1 MTLAGEPLARPRP
14 RANTIMSDTTTETTD
29 EPTATTNDTDATNDD
44 PIILEAPFGLA
55 SVGAVPEPA
64 EGESEG
70 EADPAPE
77 DDPELGNGIREISS
91 PSPDPEPAD
100 PSRVIDLPQPE
111 SARESGTQEFEVQ
124 DAAFARGLLKSSPR
138 IKLVENPRP
147 DVDLSGLLTRKQKRA
162 RYRQKKYREK
172 QRNKGTD
179 FDPRSDDPRN
189 TKQSGIKEAYED
201 LVLFDETVAAAQLR
215 GLTDTSKQK
224 SFVQSLKEAEVLSE

>member
-1 MTLAGEPLARPRP
+1 
-14 RANTIMSDTTTETTD
+14 MSDTTTETND
-29 EPTATTNDTDATNDD
+29 EPTATTDDTDATNED

-91 PSPDPEPAD
+91 PTPDPEPDD

-172 QRNKGTD
+172 QRNRGTD
-179 FDPRSDDPRN
+179 FDPRSDADNPQN
-189 TKQSGIKEAYED
+189 TKQQTIQAAYED
-201 LVLFDETVAAAQLR
+201 LTVAGEDVAAAQLR

-224 SFVQSLKEAEVLSE
+224 SFVQSLRDAGVLDQ

>member
-1 MTLAGEPLARPRP
+1 
-14 RANTIMSDTTTETTD
+14 MSDTTTETND
-29 EPTATTNDTDATNDD
+29 EPTATTDDTDATNED

-91 PSPDPEPAD
+91 PTPDPEPDD

-162 RYRQKKYREK
+162 RYRKKKYREK
-172 QRNKGTD
+172 QRNRGTD
-179 FDPRSDDPRN
+179 FDPRSDADNPQN
-189 TKQSGIKEAYED
+189 TKQQTIQEAYED
-201 LVLFDETVAAAQLR
+201 LTVAGEDVAAAQLR

-224 SFVQSLKEAEVLSE
+224 AFVQSLRDAEVLSQ

>member
-1 MTLAGEPLARPRP
+1 
-14 RANTIMSDTTTETTD
+14 MSDTTTETTD
-29 EPTATTNDTDATNDD
+29 EPTATTDDTDATNED

-91 PSPDPEPAD
+91 PTPDPEPDD

-147 DVDLSGLLTRKQKRA
+147 DVDLSGLLTRKQKKA

-172 QRNKGTD
+172 QRNRGTD
-179 FDPRSDDPRN
+179 FDPRSDADNPRN
-189 TKQSGIKEAYED
+189 TKQQTIQAAYED
-201 LVLFDETVAAAQLR
+201 LTVAGEDVAAAQLR

-224 SFVQSLKEAEVLSE
+224 SFVQSLRDAGVLDQ

>member
-1 MTLAGEPLARPRP
+1 
-14 RANTIMSDTTTETTD
+14 MSDTTTETND
-29 EPTATTNDTDATNDD
+29 EPTATTDDTDATNED

-91 PSPDPEPAD
+91 PTPDPEPDD

-147 DVDLSGLLTRKQKRA
+147 DVDLSGLLTRKQKKA
-162 RYRQKKYREK
+162 RYRKKKYREK
-172 QRNKGTD
+172 QRNRGTD
-179 FDPRSDDPRN
+179 FDPRSDADNPQN
-189 TKQSGIKEAYED
+189 TKQQTIQAAYED
-201 LVLFDETVAAAQLR
+201 LTVAGEDVAAAQLR

-224 SFVQSLKEAEVLSE
+224 SFVQSLRDAGVLDQ

>member
-1 MTLAGEPLARPRP
+1 
-14 RANTIMSDTTTETTD
+14 MSDTTTETTETND

-44 PIILEAPFGLA
+44 PIILEAPYGFA
-55 SVGAVPEPA
+55 SVGAVPQPA
-64 EGESEG
+64 EG
-70 EADPAPE
+70 EADPAPK

-100 PSRVIDLPQPE
+100 PQRVIDLPQPE

-179 FDPRSDDPRN
+179 FDPRSDNPRN
-189 TKQSGIKEAYED
+189 TKQSGIKDAYED
-201 LVLFDETVAAAQLR
+201 LVLFGEDVAAAQLR

-224 SFVQSLKEAEVLSE
+224 SFVQSLREAEVLSQ

>member
-1 MTLAGEPLARPRP
+1 
-14 RANTIMSDTTTETTD
+14 MSEAETETETD
-29 EPTATTNDTDATNDD
+29 GDTETNGD
-44 PIILEAPFGLA
+44 PIVLEAPFGIA

-70 EADPAPE
+70 EGEPYAPE

-91 PSPDPEPAD
+91 PTPDPEPDD

-162 RYRQKKYREK
+162 RYRQKKYKEK

-179 FDPRSDDPRN
+179 FDPRADNPRN
-189 TKQSGIKEAYED
+189 TKQSGIKDAYED
-201 LVLFDETVAAAQLR
+201 LVLFGEDVAAAQLR

-224 SFVQSLKEAEVLSE
+224 SFVQSLKEAEVLSQ

>member
-1 MTLAGEPLARPRP
+1 
-14 RANTIMSDTTTETTD
+14 MSDTTTETND
-29 EPTATTNDTDATNDD
+29 EPTATTNDTDATNED
-44 PIILEAPFGLA
+44 PIILEAPFGIA
-55 SVGAVPEPA
+55 SVGAVPQPA
-64 EGESEG
+64 EG

-91 PSPDPEPAD
+91 PTPDPEPDD

-162 RYRQKKYREK
+162 RYRKKKYREK
-172 QRNKGTD
+172 QRNRGTD
-179 FDPRSDDPRN
+179 FDPRSDADNPQN
-189 TKQSGIKEAYED
+189 TKQQTIQAAYED
-201 LVLFDETVAAAQLR
+201 LTVAGETVAAAQLR

-224 SFVQSLKEAEVLSE
+224 AFVQDLREAGVLDQ